1 MLTFARKKKKK
12 GGQWVSHWLLL
23 SQYVTLWWHPL
34 SKASPSTNNV
44 PFSFVTFCLIFSF
57 IWRVIYYTSQKIIF
71 ITLKVSQSGPLS
83 CSKTDTVP
91 HVRWRVPLIFQ
102 ARSNSVS
109 VVCTCPILVIAL
121 IQMAPLYATAV
132 PEQFFFF
139 FFKQVCVV
147 FSSVPL
153 SPSAIIYH
161 TAVFNFLPHDCLF
174 YIALSLYLLPNA
186 LCYRSALWH
195 PSLSVSTEHGIISI
209 SGFSPVFTNTPPLL
223 LDTHTHARC
232 THVNAHGRPSLA
244 WYHMRV

>member
-1 MLTFARKKKKK
+1 MKHIFLSPVINPPDTSLWSKIICLWAFQELQPRIKPSHAHLCQEKKKKK

-139 FFKQVCVV
+139 F
-147 FSSVPL
+147 
-153 SPSAIIYH
+153 
-161 TAVFNFLPHDCLF
+161 
-174 YIALSLYLLPNA
+174 
-186 LCYRSALWH
+186 
-195 PSLSVSTEHGIISI
+195 
-209 SGFSPVFTNTPPLL
+209 
-223 LDTHTHARC
+223 
-232 THVNAHGRPSLA
+232 
-244 WYHMRV
+244 